1 MKSLIKTLAIAFV
14 LGAPIASFAQQSQQ
28 PLTRAEVRAQTIQ
41 AKQSGYSPL
50 DWADF
55 PDGEIQAAQFRK
67 SLHSARSRDSSGYG
81 SGQSGSSQSGDIA
94 R

>member
-1 MKSLIKTLAIAFV
+1 MKSLIKALAIAFA
-14 LGAPIASFAQQSQQ
+14 LGAPVVSFAQQSQQ
-28 PLTRAEVRAQTIQ
+28 SLTRAEVRAQTIQ

-67 SLHSARSRDSSGYG
+67 SLRDARSRDGAGYG
-81 SGQSGSSQSGDIA
+81 SGQSGNSQSGDIA